1 MQDLGDIMN
10 SEKGMEGVKENKH
23 GQAQSLWFVAVVA
36 LFVACLI
43 VANTMAVK
51 VVTLFGLLLPA
62 AIVIFPL
69 SYIAGDVLEEKTG

>member
-1 MQDLGDIMN
+1 MVL
-10 SEKGMEGVKENKH
+10 
-23 GQAQSLWFVAVVA
+23 AVVA

-62 AIVIFPL
+62 AIVIFSL